1 MPTSKNKKPVFV
13 DRKLCER
20 FSYLYP
26 DLLAK
31 FCERAILLSIQDKT
45 YFEKVFFN
53 PIFMEVK

>member
-1 MPTSKNKKPVFV
+1 MATSKNKKPVFV

-20 FSYLYP
+20 FFYLYP

-31 FCERAILLSIQDKT
+31 FCDRAIILAVQDKAF
-45 YFEKVFFN
+45 FEQVFFN